1 MYKRQALSD
10 LENEKGK
17 GNYTL
22 QNIFMKYNPFSTN
35 TQSMYVYFN
44 TSKVAKITYTVSC
57 SDYADFTATAYQAK
71 EYQKE
76 HEFQLIGLIP
86 NCTNTITIT
95 ATYKDGTSQSVSTNY
110 TMGSLLGDEDIQ
122 LKQVSGSKQDLG
134 NGLYTLLG
142 NDADDQDFVYMYDTN
157 GVLRGE
163 IPIIGYRSH
172 RMLMQNQ
179 MLYMSVSTHRMAAIN
194 HLGRIEH
201 IYNLG
206 NYMGNN
212 YQSAIITAQNALKE
226 YPYTRYKETLSMLI
240 LKSKYQEAVQSIEE
254 KKPERFRDVIDEY
267 YSFINDYPSGEY
279 SKEAENIFKVANKYV
294 KD

>member
-1 MYKRQALSD
+1 MSAC
-10 LENEKGK
+10 G
-17 GNYTL
+17 
-22 QNIFMKYNPFSTN
+22 
-35 TQSMYVYFN
+35 
-44 TSKVAKITYTVSC
+44 TYRSF
-57 SDYADFTATAYQAK
+57 YY
-71 EYQKE
+71 
-76 HEFQLIGLIP
+76 
-86 NCTNTITIT
+86 
-95 ATYKDGTSQSVSTNY
+95 
-110 TMGSLLGDEDIQ
+110 
-122 LKQVSGSKQDLG
+122 
-134 NGLYTLLG
+134 GLYTLLG

-157 GVLRGE
+157 GILRGE

-172 RMLMQNQ
+172 RMLIQNQ

-194 HLGRIEH
+194 HLGMIEH